1 MGKINSKSTKQE
13 IMDEVI
19 RLQDELK
26 ELRKAKTTVAD
37 TQAVKVKEEKLEKA
51 QKIIDMN
58 ILNPEIIK
66 QFNDVKFAIEEAKKE
81 LADIQEVTDALI
93 DAEAIIMA
101 KDNILK
107 EKEKIE
113 LDKIEELKTEISNI
127 TEDKKQKI
135 SDLEKEYADKKT
147 NLEKE
152 RKREAEEFDYDLARA
167 RKIDNDNW
175 EEEKTARLK
184 VITTR
189 EDEVAKREK
198 KMTEQEAEVKELKEK
213 VEGIKELVEKAKEE
227 AFDKAKKKFDKEKA
241 IETNS
246 IKKNAEWEIKVA
258 NIEKDRAIED
268 LAKSQLEIERL
279 QQKLEEAYNS
289 MNTLA
294 TTTVKSTGGV
304 KVLEVGHNHNKEK

>member
-1 MGKINSKSTKQE
+1 MGKINLKSTKQE

-26 ELRKAKTTVAD
+26 ELRKAKTTVSD

-66 QFNDVKFAIEEAKKE
+66 QFNDVNFAIEEAKKE

-135 SDLEKEYADKKT
+135 TDLEKEYADKKT

-152 RKREAEEFDYDLARA
+152 RKREAEEFNYNLDRA

-189 EDEVAKREK
+189 EDEVAKREQ
-198 KMTEQEAEVKELKEK
+198 KMTEQETEVKELKEK

-304 KVLEVGHNHNKEK
+304 KVLEVGHNNKEK